1 MNANLTAAIA
11 AERHERLISDA
22 AQYRRSASVHQPKT
36 ARRSRFSALVKD
48 LVAASL

>member
-1 MNANLTAAIA
+1 MNTNFNTVIA
-11 AERHERLISDA
+11 TERHERLVSDA

>member
-1 MNANLTAAIA
+1 MNTSLSTVIA
-11 AERHERLISDA
+11 TERHERLVSDA
-22 AQYRRSASVHQPKT
+22 SEYRRGASVHHPKT